1 MGVSGHT
8 TVYSHSRTNMASIWT
23 CSRPGYRSFLKHL
36 KELESAI
43 TDPGGLAVELYSNG
57 LIDKVARERA
67 SLATVAPL
75 ERSRELLQKLENRIE
90 SEEAAFDKLLSIL
103 ARDPTMEDMRT
114 KLRAAQGIR
123 HSFVMRGIS

>member
-1 MGVSGHT
+1 MFSPWLSFLPQTSEGVGVSGT
-8 TVYSHSRTNMASIWT
+8 
-23 CSRPGYRSFLKHL
+23 P
-36 KELESAI
+36 
-43 TDPGGLAVELYSNG
+43 DPGGLAVELYSN
-57 LIDKVARERA
+57 DKVARERA

-75 ERSRELLQKLENRIE
+75 ERSRELLQKLENRIG
-90 SEEAAFDKLLSIL
+90 SEEAAFDRFLSIL